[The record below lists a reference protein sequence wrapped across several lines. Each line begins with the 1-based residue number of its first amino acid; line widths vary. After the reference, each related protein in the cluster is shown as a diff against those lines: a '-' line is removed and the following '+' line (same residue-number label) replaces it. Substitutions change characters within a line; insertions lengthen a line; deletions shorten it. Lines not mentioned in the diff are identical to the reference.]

1 MTQLLMQNEVREQF
15 LKSFAGTD
23 SLLKSGINTGKDLPV
38 SQIMNLI
45 ADYFMRKKD
54 KMNADYDP
62 IVDLNM
68 FLIALKGLAI
78 TTIYSDDVEYQNNE
92 KIINRII
99 KLYK

>member
-1 MTQLLMQNEVREQF
+1 
-15 LKSFAGTD
+15 
-23 SLLKSGINTGKDLPV
+23 
-38 SQIMNLI
+38 
-45 ADYFMRKKD
+45 
-54 KMNADYDP
+54 MNADYDP